1 VIGEKQMAD
10 HQSSKTQPLSNPP
23 SSLGDMQLLTERE
36 AAAKLRK
43 PVSWLQTARFR
54 GTGPAYLKLG
64 RAIRYDEN
72 ELIAWVKAQRR
83 VSTSQS

>member
-1 VIGEKQMAD
+1 MAD
-10 HQSSKTQPLSNPP
+10 IKSSKSQDPSNSPLTFGGMN
-23 SSLGDMQLLTERE
+23 LLTEKE

-64 RAIRYDEN
+64 RAIRYDEG

-83 VSTSQS
+83 TSTSDQG

>member
-1 VIGEKQMAD
+1 MANS
-10 HQSSKTQPLSNPP
+10 QSSKSQSLSNSP
-23 SSLGDMQLLTERE
+23 SSLGDLNLLTEKE

-64 RAIRYDEN
+64 RAIRYDEG

-83 VSTSQS
+83 TSTSDQG